1 MTEQEILY
9 TMMLTRVPHLNA
21 ATQRQLLL
29 ELGSA
34 TAVFEN
40 RKNMAAV
47 LPEASPRLTEALAD
61 MESLLPRAEEELAF
75 AQNKRVR
82 CLCYNDTDYPARMR
96 ECPDAPVLL
105 YYRGTADLNTAHVL
119 NMVGTR
125 HCTEYGRDVC
135 RRFLADLGR
144 LCPEALVISGLAYG
158 IDIESHR
165 QALHNGLE
173 TVGVLA
179 HGLDQIYPRM
189 HRDTA
194 AEMTR
199 HGGLLT
205 EFMSRTNADKVNFIR
220 RNRIVAGLA
229 DATVVIESAEK
240 GGSLITADIAES
252 YHRDVFAVPGRICDP
267 YSTGCNNLIRDN
279 RAVILSNAEDFV
291 QTMGWRAARK
301 NGKENPAPVQRE
313 LFPELTA
320 DEQAIVARMTGYDR
334 KPINQLAVETN
345 FPIHKVSA
353 LLLGLEMK
361 GVVKPL
367 NGGMFRLLS

>member
-144 LCPEALVISGLAYG
+144 LCLEALVISGLAYG

-291 QTMGWRAARK
+291 QAMGWRAARK
-301 NGKENPAPVQRE
+301 NGKENPTPVQRE

-320 DEQAIVARMTGYDR
+320 DEQAIVAHMTGYDR